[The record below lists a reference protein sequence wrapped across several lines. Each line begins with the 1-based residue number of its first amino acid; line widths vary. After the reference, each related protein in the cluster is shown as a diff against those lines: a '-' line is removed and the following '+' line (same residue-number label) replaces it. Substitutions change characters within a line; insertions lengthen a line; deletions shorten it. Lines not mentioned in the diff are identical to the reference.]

1 MDIPTIPDQ
10 LFILIILVIIAFV
23 VIIVAVQW
31 KSVAKSK
38 TSIVLLEKE
47 IELKKMSMIEKDI
60 ESKRLMDNPI
70 PLPQEQQDS
79 LSAIRQSTTQVRSE
93 VGYLHSEINERLARL
108 EAQTEQKKLEKM
120 LKEIEAKE
128 TDLMSKKATMSDEE
142 FKKAQMDIQRQ
153 YQGLDMQYKSQVKN
167 TMDKVLAEVSTEKE
181 LSAVVPKTLV
191 RSNGMQVQKQE
202 FVVQGGIDITDDV
215 IQKLQ

>member
-23 VIIVAVQW
+23 VISVAVQW

-128 TDLMSKKATMSDEE
+128 AKLKK
-142 FKKAQMDIQRQ
+142 Q
-153 YQGLDMQYKSQVKN
+153 
-167 TMDKVLAEVSTEKE
+167 
-181 LSAVVPKTLV
+181 
-191 RSNGMQVQKQE
+191 
-202 FVVQGGIDITDDV
+202 
-215 IQKLQ
+215 

>member
-1 MDIPTIPDQ
+1 MDIPTIPDK

-38 TSIVLLEKE
+38 TSIVLIEKE

-128 TDLMSKKATMSDEE
+128 AKLKK
-142 FKKAQMDIQRQ
+142 Q
-153 YQGLDMQYKSQVKN
+153 
-167 TMDKVLAEVSTEKE
+167 
-181 LSAVVPKTLV
+181 
-191 RSNGMQVQKQE
+191 
-202 FVVQGGIDITDDV
+202 
-215 IQKLQ
+215 

>member
-93 VGYLHSEINERLARL
+93 VGYLHSEINESLARL

-128 TDLMSKKATMSDEE
+128 AKLKK
-142 FKKAQMDIQRQ
+142 Q
-153 YQGLDMQYKSQVKN
+153 
-167 TMDKVLAEVSTEKE
+167 
-181 LSAVVPKTLV
+181 
-191 RSNGMQVQKQE
+191 
-202 FVVQGGIDITDDV
+202 
-215 IQKLQ
+215 

>member
-1 MDIPTIPDQ
+1 MEAIMDIPTIPDQ

-60 ESKRLMDNPI
+60 ESKCLMDNPI

-128 TDLMSKKATMSDEE
+128 AKLKK
-142 FKKAQMDIQRQ
+142 Q
-153 YQGLDMQYKSQVKN
+153 
-167 TMDKVLAEVSTEKE
+167 
-181 LSAVVPKTLV
+181 
-191 RSNGMQVQKQE
+191 
-202 FVVQGGIDITDDV
+202 
-215 IQKLQ
+215 

>member
-1 MDIPTIPDQ
+1 MDIPTIPNQ
-10 LFILIILVIIAFV
+10 LFILIVLIIITFI

-38 TSIVLLEKE
+38 SSIALLEKE

-70 PLPQEQQDS
+70 PLPKEQQDS

-93 VGYLHSEINERLARL
+93 VGYLHNEINERLARL

-120 LKEIEAKE
+120 LEEIEAKE
-128 TDLMSKKATMSDEE
+128 AKLKK
-142 FKKAQMDIQRQ
+142 Q
-153 YQGLDMQYKSQVKN
+153 
-167 TMDKVLAEVSTEKE
+167 
-181 LSAVVPKTLV
+181 
-191 RSNGMQVQKQE
+191 
-202 FVVQGGIDITDDV
+202 
-215 IQKLQ
+215 

>member
-10 LFILIILVIIAFV
+10 LFILIIVVIIAFV

-128 TDLMSKKATMSDEE
+128 AKLKK
-142 FKKAQMDIQRQ
+142 Q
-153 YQGLDMQYKSQVKN
+153 
-167 TMDKVLAEVSTEKE
+167 
-181 LSAVVPKTLV
+181 
-191 RSNGMQVQKQE
+191 
-202 FVVQGGIDITDDV
+202 
-215 IQKLQ
+215 

>member
-10 LFILIILVIIAFV
+10 LFILIILIIIAFV

-47 IELKKMSMIEKDI
+47 IELKKMSMVEKDI

-128 TDLMSKKATMSDEE
+128 AKLKK
-142 FKKAQMDIQRQ
+142 Q
-153 YQGLDMQYKSQVKN
+153 
-167 TMDKVLAEVSTEKE
+167 
-181 LSAVVPKTLV
+181 
-191 RSNGMQVQKQE
+191 
-202 FVVQGGIDITDDV
+202 
-215 IQKLQ
+215 

>member
-128 TDLMSKKATMSDEE
+128 KK
-142 FKKAQMDIQRQ
+142 KK
-153 YQGLDMQYKSQVKN
+153 
-167 TMDKVLAEVSTEKE
+167 
-181 LSAVVPKTLV
+181 
-191 RSNGMQVQKQE
+191 KQ
-202 FVVQGGIDITDDV
+202 
-215 IQKLQ
+215 

>member
-1 MDIPTIPDQ
+1 MDIPTIQDQ

-128 TDLMSKKATMSDEE
+128 AKLKK
-142 FKKAQMDIQRQ
+142 Q
-153 YQGLDMQYKSQVKN
+153 
-167 TMDKVLAEVSTEKE
+167 
-181 LSAVVPKTLV
+181 
-191 RSNGMQVQKQE
+191 
-202 FVVQGGIDITDDV
+202 
-215 IQKLQ
+215 

>member
-31 KSVAKSK
+31 KTVAKSK

-128 TDLMSKKATMSDEE
+128 AKLKK
-142 FKKAQMDIQRQ
+142 Q
-153 YQGLDMQYKSQVKN
+153 
-167 TMDKVLAEVSTEKE
+167 
-181 LSAVVPKTLV
+181 
-191 RSNGMQVQKQE
+191 
-202 FVVQGGIDITDDV
+202 
-215 IQKLQ
+215 

>member
-1 MDIPTIPDQ
+1 MDIPTIPDK

-128 TDLMSKKATMSDEE
+128 AKLKK
-142 FKKAQMDIQRQ
+142 Q
-153 YQGLDMQYKSQVKN
+153 
-167 TMDKVLAEVSTEKE
+167 
-181 LSAVVPKTLV
+181 
-191 RSNGMQVQKQE
+191 
-202 FVVQGGIDITDDV
+202 
-215 IQKLQ
+215 

>member
-79 LSAIRQSTTQVRSE
+79 HSAIRQSTTQVRSE

-128 TDLMSKKATMSDEE
+128 AKLKK
-142 FKKAQMDIQRQ
+142 Q
-153 YQGLDMQYKSQVKN
+153 
-167 TMDKVLAEVSTEKE
+167 
-181 LSAVVPKTLV
+181 
-191 RSNGMQVQKQE
+191 
-202 FVVQGGIDITDDV
+202 
-215 IQKLQ
+215 

>member
-10 LFILIILVIIAFV
+10 LFIWIILVIIAFV

-128 TDLMSKKATMSDEE
+128 AKLKK
-142 FKKAQMDIQRQ
+142 Q
-153 YQGLDMQYKSQVKN
+153 
-167 TMDKVLAEVSTEKE
+167 
-181 LSAVVPKTLV
+181 
-191 RSNGMQVQKQE
+191 
-202 FVVQGGIDITDDV
+202 
-215 IQKLQ
+215 

>member
-120 LKEIEAKE
+120 LKKSKLKKLNSKNNKVILWVL
-128 TDLMSKKATMSDEE
+128 LM
-142 FKKAQMDIQRQ
+142 
-153 YQGLDMQYKSQVKN
+153 L
-167 TMDKVLAEVSTEKE
+167 
-181 LSAVVPKTLV
+181 
-191 RSNGMQVQKQE
+191 
-202 FVVQGGIDITDDV
+202 
-215 IQKLQ
+215 LQL

>member
-1 MDIPTIPDQ
+1 MDIPIIPDQ

-128 TDLMSKKATMSDEE
+128 AKLKK
-142 FKKAQMDIQRQ
+142 Q
-153 YQGLDMQYKSQVKN
+153 
-167 TMDKVLAEVSTEKE
+167 
-181 LSAVVPKTLV
+181 
-191 RSNGMQVQKQE
+191 
-202 FVVQGGIDITDDV
+202 
-215 IQKLQ
+215 

>member
-70 PLPQEQQDS
+70 PLPQKQQDS

-128 TDLMSKKATMSDEE
+128 AKLKK
-142 FKKAQMDIQRQ
+142 Q
-153 YQGLDMQYKSQVKN
+153 
-167 TMDKVLAEVSTEKE
+167 
-181 LSAVVPKTLV
+181 
-191 RSNGMQVQKQE
+191 
-202 FVVQGGIDITDDV
+202 
-215 IQKLQ
+215 

>member
-70 PLPQEQQDS
+70 PLPQEQQDN

-128 TDLMSKKATMSDEE
+128 AKLKK
-142 FKKAQMDIQRQ
+142 Q
-153 YQGLDMQYKSQVKN
+153 
-167 TMDKVLAEVSTEKE
+167 
-181 LSAVVPKTLV
+181 
-191 RSNGMQVQKQE
+191 
-202 FVVQGGIDITDDV
+202 
-215 IQKLQ
+215 